1 MADDSMWGK
10 KGRGGSY
17 AGWTK
22 QRHAPSSYA
31 MTDQQKKV
39 RAAGRDVGKKCG
51 GKTGSDFTQCRADV
65 MEDHFP
71 PKSTYRSSLGK

>member
-22 QRHAPSSYA
+22 QRHAPSAYTRTTA
-31 MTDQQKKV
+31 QKKV
-39 RAAGRDVGKKCG
+39 AEAGREMGKECK
-51 GKTGSDFTQCRADV
+51 GKTGSAFKECRSDV
-65 MEDHFP
+65 MRKHF
-71 PKSTYRSSLGK
+71 G

>member
-22 QRHAPSSYA
+22 QRRAPSSYA
-31 MTDQQKKV
+31 MTPQQKKV
-39 RAAGRDVGKKCG
+39 RDAGRDVGKECKD
-51 GKTGSDFTQCRADV
+51 KKGSDYTECRTDV
-65 MEDHFP
+65 MRKHF
-71 PKSTYRSSLGK
+71 G